1 MGSDPVGPRAAAQV
15 FRFDVGG
22 EGSDHLSTPV
32 PKNRPTI
39 LQIIPR
45 LDAGGA
51 ELSVVEIAGAIA
63 RAGGR
68 ALVLAEPGRLTADV
82 AAAGGEI
89 VPFPAATKNPLRLL
103 ANARR
108 IADIAAREGVHL
120 IHARSR
126 APAWSALMAARR
138 ARVPFVTTY
147 HGAYGESNRLKRLY
161 NSVMARGDVVIANS
175 RFTAGLI
182 ASRYATPPE
191 RIAVIHRGVDIA
203 AFDPERIEP
212 QRVSAL
218 RQSWNV
224 APQQRVILQAA
235 RLTRWKGQSVL
246 IDAAARLQALG
257 QMRDAILV
265 LAGDAQGRDGYV
277 EALQGQISRLGLQ
290 QRVRVVGHVVD
301 IAAAYLAAHVTVVAS
316 TEPEAFGRTAIEAA
330 AVACPVIATDLGA
343 PPETVLA
350 APAAPDE
357 EATGWLVP
365 PGDAGALAERLAQV
379 LALPAPARTRMGNR
393 ARRHAVANF
402 SVDAMQQST
411 LAIYD
416 RLLQTDLHARFM
428 GSSSHA
434 GPVRAPTQR
443 S

>member
-1 MGSDPVGPRAAAQV
+1 MTPAQ
-15 FRFDVGG
+15 
-22 EGSDHLSTPV
+22 HLSTPV

-63 RAGGR
+63 SAGGR

-82 AAAGGEI
+82 AAAGGEV

-103 ANARR
+103 DNIRR
-108 IADIAAREGVHL
+108 IADIAAREGVDL

-126 APAWSALMAARR
+126 APAWSALAAARR
-138 ARVPFVTTY
+138 TAIPFVTTY

-182 ASRYATPPE
+182 ASRYATPPA
-191 RIAVIHRGVDIA
+191 RIAVIHRGVDTS
-203 AFDPERIEP
+203 AFDPERIAPE
-212 QRVSAL
+212 RVLAL

-257 QMRDAILV
+257 AMKDAVVV

-277 EALQGQISRLGLQ
+277 EALRRRIARLALGEH
-290 QRVRVVGHVVD
+290 VRLVGHVED

-330 AVACPVIATDLGA
+330 AVACPVIATNLGA

-350 APAAPDE
+350 APTVPDE

-365 PGDAGALAERLAQV
+365 PGNAAALAECLAQV
-379 LALPAPARTRMGNR
+379 LAVPAPVHTRMGNR
-393 ARRHAVANF
+393 ARRHAVAHF
-402 SVDAMQQST
+402 SVDAMQQNT
-411 LAIYD
+411 LAVYD
-416 RLLQTDLHARFM
+416 RLLQTKLRAGFM
-428 GSSSHA
+428 GNASDA
-434 GPVRAPTQR
+434 GPVRAPAQR

>member
-1 MGSDPVGPRAAAQV
+1 M
-15 FRFDVGG
+15 
-22 EGSDHLSTPV
+22 

-51 ELSVVEIAGAIA
+51 ELSVVEIAGAVA
-63 RAGGR
+63 RGGGR

-82 AAAGGEI
+82 AAAGGE
-89 VPFPAATKNPLRLL
+89 VLPFPAATKNPLRLI

-108 IADIAAREGVHL
+108 IARIAAREGVSL

-126 APAWSALMAARR
+126 APAWSALVAARR
-138 ARVPFVTTY
+138 LGLPFVTTY

-203 AFDPERIEP
+203 AFDSERIAP
-212 QRVSAL
+212 HRVSAL
-218 RQSWNV
+218 RQAWGI
-224 APQQRVILQAA
+224 APEQRVILQAA

-246 IDAAARLQALG
+246 IDAAARLRALG
-257 QMRDAILV
+257 GMQDAIVV

-277 EALQGQISRLGLQ
+277 GALRSQIARLALKEH
-290 QRVRVVGHVVD
+290 VRLVGHVND
-301 IAAAYLAAHVTVVAS
+301 IAAAYRAAHVTVVAS
-316 TEPEAFGRTAIEAA
+316 TAPEAFGRTAIEAA
-330 AVACPVIATDLGA
+330 AVACPVIASDLGA

-379 LALPAPARTRMGNR
+379 LALPAPARERMGNR

-416 RLLQTDLHARFM
+416 RLLQTNLHAGFM
-428 GSSSHA
+428 GSASHA
-434 GPVRAPTQR
+434 GPVRAPAQR

>member
-1 MGSDPVGPRAAAQV
+1 MPRDQ
-15 FRFDVGG
+15 
-22 EGSDHLSTPV
+22 
-32 PKNRPTI
+32 PTI

-68 ALVLAEPGRLTADV
+68 AMVLAEPGRLTTDV
-82 AAAGGEI
+82 AAAGGEV

-103 ANARR
+103 ANAHR
-108 IADIAAREGVHL
+108 IADIAVREGVDL

-126 APAWSALMAARR
+126 APAWSALIAARR
-138 ARVPFVTTY
+138 AGVPFVTTY

-182 ASRYATPPE
+182 AGRYATPRE
-191 RIAVIHRGVDIA
+191 RIAVIHRGVDTA
-203 AFDPERIEP
+203 AFDPERIAP
-212 QRVSAL
+212 DRVSAL
-218 RQSWNV
+218 RQGWDV
-224 APQQRVILQAA
+224 APRRRVILQAA

-257 QMRDAILV
+257 GLGDTVVV

-277 EALQGQISRLGLQ
+277 EALQGQVSRLGLQ
-290 QRVRVVGHVVD
+290 QSVRIVGHVED

-316 TEPEAFGRTAIEAA
+316 IEPEAFGRTAIEAA

-350 APAAPDE
+350 APAVPDA

-365 PGDAGALAERLAQV
+365 PGDAEALTRRLAQV
-379 LALPAPARTRMGNR
+379 LALPVAVRTRMGNR

-416 RLLQTDLHARFM
+416 RLLGTNLHVGFTGNA
-428 GSSSHA
+428 SQA
-434 GPVRAPTQR
+434 GPARAPAQR

>member
-1 MGSDPVGPRAAAQV
+1 
-15 FRFDVGG
+15 
-22 EGSDHLSTPV
+22 V

-82 AAAGGEI
+82 AAAGGEV

-103 ANARR
+103 ANIRR
-108 IADIAAREGVHL
+108 IADIAAREGVDL

-126 APAWSALMAARR
+126 APAWSALAAARR
-138 ARVPFVTTY
+138 TAIPFVTTY

-182 ASRYATPPE
+182 ARRYATPSA
-191 RIAVIHRGVDIA
+191 RIEVIHRGVDTA
-203 AFDPERIEP
+203 AFDPERIGPE
-212 QRVSAL
+212 RVLAL

-257 QMRDAILV
+257 AMKDAVVV

-277 EALQGQISRLGLQ
+277 EALRRQIARLALGEH
-290 QRVRVVGHVVD
+290 VRLVGHVED
-301 IAAAYLAAHVTVVAS
+301 IAAACLAAHVTVVAS

-350 APAAPDE
+350 APAVPDE

-365 PGDAGALAERLAQV
+365 PGDAAALAERLAEV
-379 LALPAPARTRMGNR
+379 LAVPAPVRARMGNR

-402 SVDAMQQST
+402 SFDAMQQST

-416 RLLQTDLHARFM
+416 RLLQTKLRAGFM
-428 GSSSHA
+428 GNASDA
-434 GPVRAPTQR
+434 GPVRAPAQR